1 MSGCQRMPL
10 PSFCPLFFCPPT
22 APSIISPACS
32 QSELVFVIPM
42 KWLLLLAAGEGKR
55 ALFTIWQSVRPPASR
70 LHDAQNCPACYRTV
84 ILPSMTHH
92 PTHRA
97 SSCFLWAW
105 LHSSGPGWHAWPVLL
120 SSLLRRPEASLCTS
134 RRSQVCLSS
143 AIIRPLLLPPLPAF
157 WFAARFAGPL
167 FMTKISECNAFEL
180 TQSEVQRPDIGCCFT
195 GYDGIFIV

>member
-1 MSGCQRMPL
+1 MPL
-10 PSFCPLFFCPPT
+10 PSFCPLFFL
-22 APSIISPACS
+22 PSHRSLNHFSSMLTLRTRIRHP
-32 QSELVFVIPM
+32 

-84 ILPSMTHH
+84 ILPSLHD
-92 PTHRA
+92 A
-97 SSCFLWAW
+97 SSDTPRLFLFLVGMVTLFGACVARMAR
-105 LHSSGPGWHAWPVLL
+105 SPLL
-120 SSLLRRPEASLCTS
+120 TPAAPRGFSVHL
-134 RRSQVCLSS
+134 SQVSGLPV
-143 AIIRPLLLPPLPAF
+143 IRNNSPSPLLAF